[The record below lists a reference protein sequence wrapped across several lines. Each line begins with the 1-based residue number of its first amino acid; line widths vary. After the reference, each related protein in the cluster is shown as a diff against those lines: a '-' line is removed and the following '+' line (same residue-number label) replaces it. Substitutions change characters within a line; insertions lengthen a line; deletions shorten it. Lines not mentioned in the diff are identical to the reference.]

1 MTPPDP
7 TVQMA
12 GDEHDDEPL
21 RRLEQRLSRA
31 SDAAERLI
39 SEAARTGE
47 GRQPPPAGWQAPA
60 ASGPASPGSEVEALM
75 QAVRAL
81 RELIPVDVIERIV
94 AALREVLLALRALI
108 DHYLQRLERQPR
120 QTAEVQDIP
129 ID

>member
-1 MTPPDP
+1 MT
-7 TVQMA
+7 
-12 GDEHDDEPL
+12 DEPQEPL

-47 GRQPPPAGWQAPA
+47 QRQPPPAGWQVTA
-60 ASGPASPGSEVEALM
+60 AGDPSSRGSEVDALM

-81 RELIPVDVIERIV
+81 RELIPVEVLERIV

-108 DHYLQRLERQPR
+108 DHYLERLQRQPKE
-120 QTAEVQDIP
+120 TADVQDIP